1 MKKPTE
7 DNVKAAFAGESQA
20 HMKYLAFAAAAEKE
34 RLANIA
40 RLFRAASYSEQV
52 HATAHLGV
60 LKGVGKTADNLQG
73 AIDGE
78 TFEVNEM
85 YPGYIATGNEQEEK
99 AAVMW
104 FNYALQAEKVHA
116 GLYKKAKE
124 KADSGQDLGY
134 VPIHVCG
141 NCGFT
146 VEGEAPDKC
155 PVCGVP
161 KDRFVQF

>member
-1 MKKPTE
+1 MTE

-20 HMKYLAFAAAAEKE
+20 HLRYLAFAAAAEKE
-34 RLANIA
+34 SLSNIA

-52 HATAHLGV
+52 HATNHLGA
-60 LKGVGKTADNLQG
+60 LNGVGKTAANLQG

-78 TFEVNEM
+78 SFEVAEM
-85 YPGYIATGNEQEEK
+85 YPAYIATGNEQQEK
-99 AAVMW
+99 VAVMW

-124 KADSGQDLGY
+124 KADSGQDLGFS
-134 VPIHVCG
+134 PIHVCG
-141 NCGFT
+141 RCGFT

-155 PVCGVP
+155 PVCGAP
-161 KDRFVQF
+161 KEKFVRF

>member
-20 HMKYLAFAAAAEKE
+20 HVKYLAFAAAAEKE

-52 HATAHLGV
+52 HATNHLGA
-60 LKGVGKTADNLQG
+60 LKGVGQTAANLQG
-73 AIDGE
+73 AIEGE
-78 TFEVNEM
+78 TYEVTTM
-85 YPGYIATGNEQEEK
+85 YPDFIATGNEQGEK

-104 FNYALQAEKVHA
+104 FNAAMEAEKVHA
-116 GLYKKAKE
+116 GLYRRAKDNAE
-124 KADSGQDLGY
+124 KGQDLGFF
-134 VPIHVCG
+134 PIQVCG
-141 NCGFT
+141 QCGFT

-155 PVCGVP
+155 PVCGAP
-161 KDRFVQF
+161 KEKFVRF